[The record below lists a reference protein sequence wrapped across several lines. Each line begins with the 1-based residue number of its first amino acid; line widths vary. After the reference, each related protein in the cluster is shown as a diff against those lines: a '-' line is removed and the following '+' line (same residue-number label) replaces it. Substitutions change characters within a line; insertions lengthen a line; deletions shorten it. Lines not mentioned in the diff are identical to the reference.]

1 MGYLNAYN
9 GSSAIYWSGNNQGNY
24 QFTSL
29 ENIITQFQIAYVGEN
44 KLIPKLKSLIVTP
57 AS

>member
-1 MGYLNAYN
+1 MGYLTAYN
-9 GSSAIYWSGNNQGNY
+9 ASQQNYYNSNNLGNY

-44 KLIPKLKSLIVTP
+44 KLIPKLKTDEEI
-57 AS
+57 